1 MNQEKEVKQE
11 SSESPKAQAN
21 QKKPFWKRILKFF
34 MWLIV
39 SLIVLVL
46 LLLVT
51 SPLWVGSLT
60 ATVANKLTP
69 DYTGTKFN
77 LEGAHLN
84 IFSGNHAIRDLR
96 LCNPEGFSATDA
108 VSVASVTVGLSTL
121 SLLSDTIHI
130 TDITVDSP
138 YVSFLDENS
147 TNNFAMIA
155 ANVDEK
161 VGPKKKKEK
170 EPGQKLALDKLKV
183 SNIKMRVVSN
193 SVDGKPIE
201 LTIAD
206 VSMDGF
212 FHDDKDLSIKQL
224 AVSNLL
230 VKFEKS
236 YWGVSAV
243 RIPSITLDALSV
255 TGGKK
260 GPDGKKI
267 EGGTTIDKLKLA
279 DVGLTL
285 VVGPEIPLG
294 DFEFTNIGKE
304 EKKESILDVIK
315 DIWTEMLKKAKSVGG
330 AVASALGSLGESASN
345 LLGNAT
351 GSTTNLLSGASSKI
365 GDAISGGTS
374 NALDSAKSL
383 LNNVLPGGGEKKD
396 NGEPGITDKA
406 VEGVK
411 NLGTGAAEGVKN
423 LGEGAKGALKK
434 VDNLFGN

>member
-1 MNQEKEVKQE
+1 MNQEKEVKPE
-11 SSESPKAQAN
+11 SSENPTAQAK
-21 QKKPFWKRILKFF
+21 QKKPFWKRIIKFF

-77 LEGAHLN
+77 LDGAAVN
-84 IFSGNHAIRDLR
+84 IFSGNHAIKDLR

-121 SLLSDTIHI
+121 SLLSDTVHI

-161 VGPKKKKEK
+161 VGPKEKKEK
-170 EPGQKLALDKLKV
+170 EPGKKLALDKLRVANVKV
-183 SNIKMRVVSN
+183 RIAVKDMEPL
-193 SVDGKPIE
+193 D
-201 LTIAD
+201 LTIQD

-212 FHDDKDLSIKQL
+212 FQDDKDLSIKKL

-236 YWGVSAV
+236 YWSVVSV
-243 RIPSITLDALSV
+243 RIPSLTIDGLSV
-255 TGGKK
+255 TGAKK

-267 EGGTTIDKLKLA
+267 EGGTTIDNLKLA
-279 DVGLTL
+279 NVGVKLL
-285 VVGPEIPLG
+285 VGPEIPLG
-294 DFEFTNIGKE
+294 DFEYPDIGKK
-304 EKKESILDVIK
+304 EKKSSLLDVIN
-315 DIWTEMLKKAKSVGG
+315 DLWVEMLKKVKSLGG
-330 AVASALGSLGESASN
+330 AVTSAIGSLGESASN
-345 LLGNAT
+345 LLGDAA
-351 GSTTNLLSGASSKI
+351 GSTTNLLGGATS
-365 GDAISGGTS
+365 AISGGTS
-374 NALDSAKSL
+374 NVLSGAKSL
-383 LNNVLPGGGEKKD
+383 LSNVLPGGGEKKD
-396 NGEPGITDKA
+396 DGGPGMADKA
-406 VEGVK
+406 VEGAK
-411 NLGTGAAEGVKN
+411 NAGKAIGDGVKN
-423 LGEGAKGALKK
+423 LGEGVKNLGGGALKSLGIGK
-434 VDNLFGN
+434 

>member
-1 MNQEKEVKQE
+1 MNQEKEVKPE
-11 SSESPKAQAN
+11 SSENPTAQAK
-21 QKKPFWKRILKFF
+21 QKKPFWKRIIKFF

-77 LEGAHLN
+77 LDGAAVN
-84 IFSGNHAIRDLR
+84 IFSGNHAIKDLR

-121 SLLSDTIHI
+121 SLLSDTVHI

-161 VGPKKKKEK
+161 VGPKEKKKKE
-170 EPGQKLALDKLKV
+170 PGKKLALDKLRVANVKV
-183 SNIKMRVVSN
+183 RIAAKDMEPL
-193 SVDGKPIE
+193 D
-201 LTIAD
+201 LTIQD

-212 FHDDKDLSIKQL
+212 FQDDKDLSIKKL

-236 YWGVSAV
+236 YWSVVSV
-243 RIPSITLDALSV
+243 RIPSLTIDGLSV
-255 TGGKK
+255 TGAKK

-267 EGGTTIDKLKLA
+267 EGGTTIDNLKLA
-279 DVGLTL
+279 NVGVKLL
-285 VVGPEIPLG
+285 VGPEIPLG
-294 DFEFTNIGKE
+294 DFEYPDIGKK
-304 EKKESILDVIK
+304 EKKSSLLDVIN
-315 DIWTEMLKKAKSVGG
+315 DLWVEMLKKVKSLGG
-330 AVASALGSLGESASN
+330 AVTSAIGSLGESASN
-345 LLGNAT
+345 LLGDAA
-351 GSTTNLLSGASSKI
+351 GSTTNLLGGATS
-365 GDAISGGTS
+365 AISGGTS
-374 NALDSAKSL
+374 NVLSGAKSL
-383 LNNVLPGGGEKKD
+383 LSNVLPGGGEKKD
-396 NGEPGITDKA
+396 DGGPGMADKA
-406 VEGVK
+406 VEGAK
-411 NLGTGAAEGVKN
+411 NAGKAIGDGVKN
-423 LGEGAKGALKK
+423 LGEGVKDLGGGALKSLGIGK
-434 VDNLFGN
+434 